1 MTNIVTGE
9 RIQQLCDV
17 YLGVDGDFNFNPTIG
32 RQTTKHIYLNN
43 INEKIKTDV
52 LKKNLYMLLSQYGK
66 IKQIIACKGIKMRGQ
81 VSR

>member
-1 MTNIVTGE
+1 MT
-9 RIQQLCDV
+9 
-17 YLGVDGDFNFNPTIG
+17 
-32 RQTTKHIYLNN
+32 IYLNN

-81 VSR
+81 VSSIVDS

>member
-1 MTNIVTGE
+1 MTDLSNGL
-9 RIQQLCDV
+9 QLP
-17 YLGVDGDFNFNPTIG
+17 NET
-32 RQTTKHIYLNN
+32 IYLNN

-81 VSR
+81 VSSIVDS